1 MMAAN
6 VRRRQ
11 VTHENNGGFNLAEKK
26 EGMERSRTLEL
37 RQRAEQLRTELI
49 DQIDGQLNE
58 LLDDVLHDVDSLEPM
73 SDHIYNHR
81 DKLNGRKVFVPRES
95 VLTELLKVNHIKTI
109 YNIFVALLILLIIN
123 TVVYDYIDTGRLS
136 IDLSIL
142 KWAFGKPSSVVSI
155 WLVMKAL
162 ALTAFP
168 LFMAWHSN
176 RHSWL
181 PIPDVVW
188 LLLYITYLAVFVVF
202 PVQEVS
208 QHNLPPAST
217 IIILAEQ
224 IRLMLKVHAFVRETA
239 PKVLSFQQNC
249 KGRYHEQMNGTGVAS
264 GVTSAESTQSHPAD
278 HSMDDHSN
286 RDVKDQG
293 VSQTLPD
300 FGQYLYFLFCP
311 TLIYRDQYPMTPC
324 IRWNYVVSNA
334 LQTLACIFYTYYL
347 FARFCVPVFR
357 NIGKQNW
364 SFKNFSLSVFSCML
378 PGTMVL
384 VLAFFAIL
392 HSWLNA
398 FAEMTRFADR
408 MFYKDWW
415 NSSSYADYYRSWNI
429 VVHDWLHAYIY
440 QDFYRVFNSRQAA
453 TSAVFLLSAVVHE
466 YVLIFA
472 FRFVYPVLLF
482 IFGAVGTSFFL
493 VKPKK
498 RENVSQVWNV
508 FMWITLIIGNGLLMC
523 LYSQEWFAIQNC
535 PRKGESWLE
544 QLTPRSWSEDCLGI
558 STNAINS

>member
-264 GVTSAESTQSHPAD
+264 GESHTGHHAVN
-278 HSMDDHSN
+278 M
-286 RDVKDQG
+286 
-293 VSQTLPD
+293 
-300 FGQYLYFLFCP
+300 
-311 TLIYRDQYPMTPC
+311 
-324 IRWNYVVSNA
+324 
-334 LQTLACIFYTYYL
+334 
-347 FARFCVPVFR
+347 
-357 NIGKQNW
+357 
-364 SFKNFSLSVFSCML
+364 
-378 PGTMVL
+378 
-384 VLAFFAIL
+384 
-392 HSWLNA
+392 
-398 FAEMTRFADR
+398 
-408 MFYKDWW
+408 MF
-415 NSSSYADYYRSWNI
+415 
-429 VVHDWLHAYIY
+429 
-440 QDFYRVFNSRQAA
+440 
-453 TSAVFLLSAVVHE
+453 
-466 YVLIFA
+466 
-472 FRFVYPVLLF
+472 
-482 IFGAVGTSFFL
+482 
-493 VKPKK
+493 
-498 RENVSQVWNV
+498 
-508 FMWITLIIGNGLLMC
+508 
-523 LYSQEWFAIQNC
+523 
-535 PRKGESWLE
+535 
-544 QLTPRSWSEDCLGI
+544 
-558 STNAINS
+558 